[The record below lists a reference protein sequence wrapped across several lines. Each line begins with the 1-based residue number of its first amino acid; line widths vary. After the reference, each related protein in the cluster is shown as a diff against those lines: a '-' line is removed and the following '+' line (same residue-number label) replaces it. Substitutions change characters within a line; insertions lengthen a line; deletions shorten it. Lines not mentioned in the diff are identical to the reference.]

1 MQFLEVKNEKGFR
14 FCFLTRKLWSLS
26 PPLPGPLPGSAVR
39 GALSQAVR
47 LAGVGPAWLLQRG
60 GRDHGLS
67 SHVPSS
73 LQGVQP
79 GPRPPGDSS
88 ARSDLGR
95 RRAAWPSRTA
105 AAFPV
110 ALVWGAA
117 PPRGGGHGKSP
128 TNACGALLHHTR
140 RPPAVTARGH
150 SGPSA
155 DRAQP
160 QFFDVQPRSRATS
173 VTQLNLL
180 LNTCSPRVVLYS
192 PLSQEIGDPH
202 N

>member
-1 MQFLEVKNEKGFR
+1 MKNEKGFH
-14 FCFLTRKLWSLS
+14 FCFLMRKLWSLS

-47 LAGVGPAWLLQRG
+47 LAGVGAAWLLQRG
-60 GRDHGLS
+60 GRDRGLS
-67 SHVPSS
+67 PHVPSS
-73 LQGVQP
+73 LKGVQP
-79 GPRPPGDSS
+79 GPWPPGDSS
-88 ARSDLGR
+88 AQGDLGR
-95 RRAAWPSRTA
+95 RGAAWPSRTA

-128 TNACGALLHHTR
+128 TNTWGPHGALLHHTR
-140 RPPAVTARGH
+140 KPPAVTTRGH

-160 QFFDVQPRSRATS
+160 RFFNVQP
-173 VTQLNLL
+173 
-180 LNTCSPRVVLYS
+180 
-192 PLSQEIGDPH
+192 LS
-202 N
+202 